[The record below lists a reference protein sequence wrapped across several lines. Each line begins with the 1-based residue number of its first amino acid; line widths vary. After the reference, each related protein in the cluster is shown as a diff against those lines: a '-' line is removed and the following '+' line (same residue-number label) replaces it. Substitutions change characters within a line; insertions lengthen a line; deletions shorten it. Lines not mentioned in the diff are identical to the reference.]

1 MDFDE
6 KAILSITRP
15 KDSLLTYYILM
26 ALTSLV
32 AAPFMGLYLYFR
44 YHTMRYRFDSE
55 GISKSWG
62 ILFHHEIVLNYSRIQ
77 DIHLQSNFIERL
89 LGLARIEIQTA
100 SGGGGEEM
108 SIEGMENVEQI
119 RDYLYS
125 KMRGAKTPVRHQQQ
139 PQQQPQQPASE
150 LAAVM
155 HEIAGELRRIRKEL
169 ESRSA

>member
-1 MDFDE
+1 
-6 KAILSITRP
+6 
-15 KDSLLTYYILM
+15 
-26 ALTSLV
+26 
-32 AAPFMGLYLYFR
+32 
-44 YHTMRYRFDSE
+44 
-55 GISKSWG
+55 
-62 ILFHHEIVLNYSRIQ
+62 
-77 DIHLQSNFIERL
+77 
-89 LGLARIEIQTA
+89 LARIEIQTA

-139 PQQQPQQPASE
+139 PQQQPPSE